1 MINRYPKEP
10 PTLAELLADPLLRSL
25 KQSDVARFLGV
36 TERTLRRWKK
46 TGAPRQARLLMW
58 AISLHGLDTL
68 QTEADNTAA
77 LFAGMARGLAEEV
90 DAHRR
95 RINHLISIGRFD
107 SANSPILLG
116 SGREMTTVAQVAE
129 QQDRATSNG
138 DPAGRLNQPVAS
150 VLAMPARRPAR

>member
-10 PTLAELLADPLLRSL
+10 PTLADLLADPLLRSL

-46 TGAPRQARLLMW
+46 TGAPRQARLLLW

-68 QTEADNTAA
+68 QTESDNTAA

-95 RINHLISIGRFD
+95 RIAHLVRLGDFG
-107 SANSPILLG
+107 SANSPHLG
-116 SGREMTTVAQVAE
+116 FECTNALGKHHMVNDQEHGTNDGAPHKQQVPE
-129 QQDRATSNG
+129 R
-138 DPAGRLNQPVAS
+138 RL
-150 VLAMPARRPAR
+150 ARP